1 MRITL
6 ATFLLL
12 ALASACTDTPV
23 EPGDTPPPTTPAP
36 QIMWADED
44 AVSLFTN
51 ALMREL
57 GDPEMLALNAQA
69 SNVTDGE
76 RHAAVLS
83 TLDYLDRAAPPEG
96 SASCDPAAAFVY
108 GSDGVWVVL
117 EVDQSMAEVQVTA
130 ITMATHRAK
139 LHTSVYGETGAVWR
153 DQPFED
159 AAKDDRTSDGCVY
172 ALAAQV
178 SLRMPPSDRW
188 YLFEESTHE
197 IVRPGPDLEV
207 HTIEFVERERN

>member
-6 ATFLLL
+6 ATLLLL
-12 ALASACTDTPV
+12 ALAAACTDTPV
-23 EPGDTPPPTTPAP
+23 KPGDAPRPTPPTP
-36 QIMWADED
+36 QIMWADE
-44 AVSLFTN
+44 AAISLFTN
-51 ALMREL
+51 ALKREL
-57 GDPEMLALNAQA
+57 SDPEMLALNAQA

-76 RHAAVLS
+76 RHAAVLF
-83 TLDYLDRAAPPEG
+83 TLDYLDRATPPDG
-96 SASCDPAAAFVY
+96 SESCDAAADFAY
-108 GSDGVWVVL
+108 GSDGVWVVI
-117 EVDQSMAEVQVTA
+117 EADQNMARFQVTG
-130 ITMATHRAK
+130 ITVATRRAK

-178 SLRMPPSDRW
+178 SLRMPPSETW

-207 HTIEFVERERN
+207 HTIEFVERN

>member
-12 ALASACTDTPV
+12 ALAAACTDTPV
-23 EPGDTPPPTTPAP
+23 QPGDPLPTTPPTP
-36 QIMWADED
+36 QIVWADEA

-51 ALMREL
+51 ALKREL
-57 GDPEMLALNAQA
+57 SDPEMLALNAQA

-76 RHAAVLS
+76 RLAAVLF
-83 TLDYLDRAAPPEG
+83 TLDYLDRAAPPDG
-96 SASCDPAAAFVY
+96 SASCDPAADFAY

-117 EVDQSMAEVQVTA
+117 EADQNMAKVQATG
-130 ITMATHRAK
+130 ITVATHRAK
-139 LHTSVYGETGAVWR
+139 LHTSVYGETGTVWR
-153 DQPFED
+153 DQPSED
-159 AAKDDRTSDGCVY
+159 AAKDDRSSDGCVY

-178 SLRMPPSDRW
+178 NLRMPPSEKW

-207 HTIEFVERERN
+207 HTTEFVERN

>member
-12 ALASACTDTPV
+12 ALAAACTDTPV
-23 EPGDTPPPTTPAP
+23 QPGDPLPTTPPTP
-36 QIMWADED
+36 QIMWADE
-44 AVSLFTN
+44 AAISLFTN
-51 ALMREL
+51 ALKREL
-57 GDPEMLALNAQA
+57 SDPEMLALNAQA

-76 RHAAVLS
+76 RLAAVLF
-83 TLDYLDRAAPPEG
+83 TLDYLDRAGPPDG
-96 SASCDPAAAFVY
+96 STSCDAAADFAY

-117 EVDQSMAEVQVTA
+117 EADQNMAKVQATG
-130 ITMATHRAK
+130 ITVATHRAK
-139 LHTSVYGETGAVWR
+139 LHTSVYGETGTVWR

-159 AAKDDRTSDGCVY
+159 AARDDRSSDGCVY

-178 SLRMPPSDRW
+178 NLRMPPSEKW
-188 YLFEESTHE
+188 YLFEESIHE

-207 HTIEFVERERN
+207 HTTEFVERN